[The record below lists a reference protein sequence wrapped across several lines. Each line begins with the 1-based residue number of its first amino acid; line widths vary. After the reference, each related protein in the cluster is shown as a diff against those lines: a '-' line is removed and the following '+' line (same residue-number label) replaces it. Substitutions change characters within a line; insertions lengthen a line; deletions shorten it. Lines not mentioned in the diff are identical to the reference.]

1 MNKTSSTRVTV
12 HENPLTAGV
21 SFRVNKTSYERIVSS
36 ISGSWPQWKK
46 ELCNNE
52 LIISKNSKKLD

>member
-1 MNKTSSTRVTV
+1 MSKTNSTKITV
-12 HENPLTAGV
+12 HENSLTDGV
-21 SFRVNKTSYERIVSS
+21 SYRVNKTSYERIVKS